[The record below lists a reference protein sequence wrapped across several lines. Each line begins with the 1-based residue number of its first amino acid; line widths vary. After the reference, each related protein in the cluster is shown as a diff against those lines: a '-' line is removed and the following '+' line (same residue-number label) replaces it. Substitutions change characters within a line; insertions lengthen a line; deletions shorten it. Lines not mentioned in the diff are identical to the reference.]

1 MPIASEHVRQK
12 KQSLVTHVSNECAM
26 PGSQAKA
33 HASSPRHP
41 THSKKDVTNMGPSIK
56 FVASAIVV
64 SVALDFCFGGR
75 QPQSLTVD
83 VV

>member
-1 MPIASEHVRQK
+1 
-12 KQSLVTHVSNECAM
+12 M

-75 QPQSLTVD
+75 QPQSLTVED
-83 VV
+83 V